1 MAVFKAIQC
10 HRVRQDVASRVAEL
24 PYDIYSRQEAVE
36 LSKKEPLSFIRIDRA
51 DSQMDD
57 SVDTYEGKVY
67 QKARQLL
74 DEMIDEGYFIKDEEP
89 CYYVYELTM
98 DGRVQTGL
106 VGGCSIDDYNN
117 GVIKKHEKTLAIKE
131 GDRIRH
137 ISGCMAQTG
146 LIFMAYRGKEEIS
159 RMIAQ
164 AKEQDAWYD
173 FTRPDGIRHRAWRIS
188 DPEQIAA
195 LEAAFA
201 AVDSIYVCDGHHRL
215 AAAANV
221 GRVMREAN
229 PGYTGDEP
237 YNYILSVLF
246 PAEDLYIMPYNR
258 VVADLGRHEKDEF
271 FQLLSEHYDITE
283 CGTEGYA
290 PVHKGQ
296 FGMYLDGLW
305 YKLDAHEDIL
315 SDDPVKGLDV
325 SLIHSSIIFPI
336 LRVIHPRRDPRI
348 KYIGGIRGLPELIR
362 IIGMG
367 FRVAFSLYPTSIDE
381 LFEVADRGL
390 LMPPKSTWFE
400 PKLLSGLWIHRIV
413 S

>member
-1 MAVFKAIQC
+1 MAIFKAIQC
-10 HRVRQDVASRVAEL
+10 HHVRQDVAHRVAEL
-24 PYDIYSRQEAVE
+24 PYDIYSRPEAVE

-67 QKARQLL
+67 KKARQLL
-74 DEMIDEGYFIKDEEP
+74 DEMIDEGYFIRDESR
-89 CYYVYELTM
+89 CFYVYELTM

-106 VGGCSIDDYNN
+106 VGGCSVDDYDS

-146 LIFMAYRGKEEIS
+146 LIFMAYRGKEEIN
-159 RMIAQ
+159 RIIEE
-164 AKEQDAWYD
+164 AKKQDSWYD
-173 FTRPDGIRHRAWRIS
+173 FTRPDGIRHRAWRI
-188 DPEQIAA
+188 DDAETIAA
-195 LEAAFA
+195 REKAFES
-201 AVDSIYVCDGHHRL
+201 VPNIYVADGHHRL
-215 AAAANV
+215 AAAASV

-229 PGYTGDEP
+229 PDYTGEEP
-237 YNYILSVLF
+237 FNYILSVLF
-246 PAEDLYIMPYNR
+246 PADQLHIMPYNR
-258 VVADLGRHEKDEF
+258 VVADLGGHDKNEF
-271 FQLLSEHYDITE
+271 FRMLSVHYEIKD

-290 PVHKGQ
+290 PVRKGQ
-296 FGMYLDGLW
+296 FGMYLDGEW
-305 YKLDAHEDIL
+305 YRLDAHNDIRC
-315 SDDPVKGLDV
+315 DDPVRGLDV
-325 SLIHSSIIFPI
+325 SLIHDSIINPI
-336 LRVIHPRRDPRI
+336 LNITQPRRDPRI

-362 IIGMG
+362 IVEGG

-381 LFEVADRGL
+381 LFIVADNGL

-413 S
+413 